1 MAPKNLRF
9 DTDARRALEAG
20 VNKLAEAVEITLG
33 PKGQYVVLHKALLS
47 PTITNDGVTI
57 AQEIDLKD
65 IFENQAAQMVKE
77 VAHKTNAVAGDG
89 TTTALVLAQSIVR
102 GGIKNL
108 AAGANPEILRGGI
121 EKAVEVAVAA
131 IKERAKEISGR
142 GEISRVGAISA
153 RSEGGDTV
161 GKLAEALDVEPSE
174 LLAEDT
180 QEAYSPARAVG
191 APKG

>member
-1 MAPKNLRF
+1 M
-9 DTDARRALEAG
+9 
-20 VNKLAEAVEITLG
+20 
-33 PKGQYVVLHKALLS
+33 
-47 PTITNDGVTI
+47 
-57 AQEIDLKD
+57 
-65 IFENQAAQMVKE
+65 
-77 VAHKTNAVAGDG
+77 
-89 TTTALVLAQSIVR
+89 
-102 GGIKNL
+102 

-174 LLAEDT
+174 SFSRRILKKPIPRLARRGR
-180 QEAYSPARAVG
+180 S
-191 APKG
+191 

>member
-1 MAPKNLRF
+1 
-9 DTDARRALEAG
+9 
-20 VNKLAEAVEITLG
+20 V
-33 PKGQYVVLHKALLS
+33 
-47 PTITNDGVTI
+47 
-57 AQEIDLKD
+57 
-65 IFENQAAQMVKE
+65 
-77 VAHKTNAVAGDG
+77 
-89 TTTALVLAQSIVR
+89 
-102 GGIKNL
+102 

-191 APKG
+191 APEG